1 MLSGLNARYA
11 FTFFYGRPAS
21 RTTINCRCP
30 PAPKERSIAINMH
43 KILITGSHSFIGQTL
58 TQYLSRF
65 PEDYSTSVISLRSPS
80 WQSES
85 FRGFTTVFHAA
96 GIAHD
101 STRSADKDSY
111 YRINS
116 QLAFDTAK
124 KAKADGV
131 KQFIFMS
138 SSIVY
143 GSSAPIGR
151 TKLITRDT
159 PVNPESYYGG
169 SKVRAEEMLNTL
181 NDDSF
186 RVCILRCPMIYGKGC
201 KGNYR
206 LLAKIAK
213 TLPIFP
219 RVQNCRSM
227 LYSENLAEFVRL
239 IITNHEH
246 GIFWPQNAEHSN
258 TSELVKMI
266 AEVHNK
272 KIFLIRG
279 CEWPLRL
286 MAKFT
291 GLVNKAFGSLAY
303 DMSISEY
310 PQNYRLYTLRESIML
325 T

>member
-1 MLSGLNARYA
+1 
-11 FTFFYGRPAS
+11 
-21 RTTINCRCP
+21 
-30 PAPKERSIAINMH
+30 MH
-43 KILITGSHSFIGQTL
+43 RILITGSHSFIGQTL
-58 TQYLSRF
+58 AQYLSRF
-65 PEDYSTSVISLRSPS
+65 PEDFSTSAISLRSSS

-85 FRGFTTVFHAA
+85 FRGFDSVFHAA
-96 GIAHD
+96 GLAHD

-111 YRINS
+111 YRVNS
-116 QLAFDTAK
+116 QLAFDTAH
-124 KAKADGV
+124 KAKSDGV

-143 GSSAPIGR
+143 GSSAPIGH

-159 PVNPESYYGG
+159 PVNPESYYGD
-169 SKVRAEEMLNTL
+169 SKVRAEEMLNAL
-181 NDDSF
+181 NDDDF

-213 TLPIFP
+213 TLSVFP

-246 GIFWPQNAEHSN
+246 GIFWPQNAEYSN

-266 AEVHNK
+266 AEAHNR
-272 KIFLIRG
+272 KIFLMRG
-279 CEWPLRL
+279 CELPLRVL
-286 MAKFT
+286 AKFT
-291 GLVNKAFGSLAY
+291 GMVNRAFGSLAY
-303 DMSISEY
+303 DMPLSEY
-310 PQNYRLYTLRESIML
+310 SQNYRLYTLRESI
-325 T
+325 THTENH

>member
-1 MLSGLNARYA
+1 
-11 FTFFYGRPAS
+11 
-21 RTTINCRCP
+21 
-30 PAPKERSIAINMH
+30 MH
-43 KILITGSHSFIGQTL
+43 RILITGSHSFIGQTL
-58 TQYLSRF
+58 AQYLSRF
-65 PEDYSTSVISLRSPS
+65 PEDFHTSTIRLRNPS

-85 FRGFTTVFHAA
+85 FRGFDTLFHAA

-111 YRINS
+111 YRVNS

-143 GSSAPIGR
+143 GSSAPIGH

-159 PVNPESYYGG
+159 PVNSESYYGD
-169 SKVRAEEMLNTL
+169 SKVRAEEMLTTL

-246 GIFWPQNAEHSN
+246 GIFWPQNAEYSN

-266 AEVHNK
+266 AEAHNRR
-272 KIFLIRG
+272 IFLMKG
-279 CEWPLRL
+279 FEWPLRL

-303 DMSISEY
+303 DMSLSEY
-310 PQNYRLYTLRESIML
+310 LRNYRLYSLGESINR
-325 T
+325 TEN

>member
-1 MLSGLNARYA
+1 MYILL
-11 FTFFYGRPAS
+11 T
-21 RTTINCRCP
+21 
-30 PAPKERSIAINMH
+30 MH
-43 KILITGSHSFIGQTL
+43 RILITGLHSFIGQTV
-58 TQYLSRF
+58 TNYLSRF
-65 PEDYSTSVISLRSPS
+65 PEDFHTSAITLRSSP

-85 FRGFTTVFHAA
+85 FRGFDTLFHAA

-111 YRINS
+111 YRVNS
-116 QLAFDTAK
+116 QLAFDTAH
-124 KAKADGV
+124 KAKSDGV

-143 GSSAPIGR
+143 GSSAPIGH

-159 PVNPESYYGG
+159 PVNPESYYGD
-169 SKVRAEEMLNTL
+169 SKVRAEEMLNAL

-206 LLAKIAK
+206 LLSKIAK
-213 TLPIFP
+213 TFPVFP

-227 LYSENLAEFVRL
+227 LYSENLAEFVKL

-246 GIFWPQNAEHSN
+246 GIFWPQNTEYSN

-266 AEVHNK
+266 AEAHNK

-279 CEWPLRL
+279 FEWPLRL

-303 DMSISEY
+303 DMPLSEY
-310 PQNYRLYTLRESIML
+310 SQNYRLYTLRESI
-325 T
+325 THTENH